1 MKTPGNLILDRSDD
15 RSMQAQL
22 GGHLRRMI
30 QTGEL
35 QAGERLPSTRELAH
49 ELAISRNTVVAAYEM
64 LQGEGYVEAAL
75 RRGFTVNKAARAFRA
90 MPLRARERRE
100 PERMPSLPAMPV
112 PFRPTQPD
120 VNLFPQP
127 VWNRHRTR
135 VLRRG
140 ASLLQYQSRFPVGL
154 DELRSSVADYLRD
167 SRGVRCGW
175 HQVAITNGS
184 QQGLFLLAHLLL
196 HPGDRAMMED
206 PGYPGAR
213 NAWSHAG
220 ATIVPA
226 PVDEEGIRL
235 ANGEKPSA
243 ALIYVTPSHQF
254 PLGVCMSLGRRLS
267 LLQAARAAGA
277 WIVEDDYDAE
287 FRYTSMPQ
295 PSLQSLDEHS
305 RVIYVGS
312 FSKTLCPG
320 LRLGY
325 VVLPPA
331 LVEPFA
337 ALKSTVDDYS
347 PLVDQATL
355 AAFLDSG
362 GFYTH
367 LRRCRRHYAERQAF
381 FLEQIERR
389 RLPLKFPVTG
399 RGMNLAGMLLE
410 DMNDE
415 RLSRRLH
422 TAGLDIPA
430 LSRYAMR
437 PIQPGLLFGLAA
449 FDIKQIR
456 EGVGRM
462 ARVFAATSH

>member
-1 MKTPGNLILDRSDD
+1 MKTPGNLILNRSDD
-15 RSMQAQL
+15 RSIQAQL
-22 GGHLRRMI
+22 SGQFKKLI
-30 QTGEL
+30 QSGEL
-35 QAGERLPSTRELAH
+35 EAGERLPSTRELAH
-49 ELAISRNTVVAAYEM
+49 ELAISRNTVVAAYET
-64 LQGEGYVEAAL
+64 LQAEGYVEATL
-75 RRGFTVNKAARAFRA
+75 RRGFTVNKATQAFRT
-90 MPLRARERRE
+90 MTLRARERRE
-100 PERMPSLPAMPV
+100 PERTRALPAMPV

-120 VNLFPQP
+120 VNLFPLP
-127 VWNRHRTR
+127 IWNRHRTR

-167 SRGVRCGW
+167 SRGVRCAW

-184 QQGLFLLAHLLL
+184 QQALFLLAHLLL
-196 HPGDRAMMED
+196 RPGLRVMMEE

-235 ANGEKPSA
+235 AEDEKLDA
-243 ALIYVTPSHQF
+243 TLIYVTPSHQF
-254 PLGVCMSLGRRLS
+254 PLGACMSLGRRLS
-267 LLQAARAAGA
+267 LLQAANTAGA

-287 FRYTSMPQ
+287 FRYTSLPQ

-331 LVEPFA
+331 LQEPFA

-362 GFYTH
+362 GFYAH
-367 LRRCRRHYAERQAF
+367 LRRCRRRYAERQTF

-389 RLPLKFPVTG
+389 KLPLKFPVTG
-399 RGMNLAGMLLE
+399 RGMNLAGMLPE

-415 RLSRRLH
+415 RLSRRLL
-422 TAGLDIPA
+422 AVGLDVPP
-430 LSRYAMR
+430 LSRYAML

-449 FDIKQIR
+449 FELKQIR
-456 EGVGRM
+456 DGVGRM
-462 ARVFAATSH
+462 ARVFGAISR